1 MPNFTDANLGA
12 AQTNVK
18 KQIALSFDI
27 EDWFTVRNMR
37 SIIHESQWSEQE
49 SRVQVGLDFILETLD
64 AAKIKATFFILGWVA
79 ERSPELV
86 SAIYQRGHRI
96 GSHGYSHTPLDLM
109 TPMQFEMDLKKSLQ
123 ILESICPKGAI
134 QGYRAP
140 SFSITKKTAWAF
152 KVLENQ
158 GINYDSSVFV
168 TAHPDYGI
176 TDFPRK
182 ICKVGGLIEVPLIKS
197 SLLGSKIP
205 VCGGGYF
212 RMLPYSFTKTALLN
226 DLKSDEHVVMYFH
239 PWEFDPGQ
247 PRVTLP
253 LLKSFRHYVGLT
265 QNQNKFRQLIQ
276 DFSFCPIEDLIMKN
290 VTALDATTLFSEPQL
305 NLDHP

>member
-1 MPNFTDANLGA
+1 MPSFTDMKNH
-12 AQTNVK
+12 K
-18 KQIALSFDI
+18 KPIALSFDI

-37 SIIHESQWSEQE
+37 SVIHESQWPEQE
-49 SRVQVGLDFILETLD
+49 SRVKVGLDFILETLD
-64 AAKIKATFFILGWVA
+64 IAQIKATFFILGWVA
-79 ERSPELV
+79 ERTPELV
-86 SAIYQRGHRI
+86 SAIYQKGHRI
-96 GSHGYSHTPLDLM
+96 GSHGYNHTPLDLM
-109 TPMQFEMDLKKSLQ
+109 TPHQFESDLKKSIQL
-123 ILESICPKGAI
+123 LESICPKGTI
-134 QGYRAP
+134 EGYRAP
-140 SFSITKKTAWAF
+140 SFSITKNTAWAF

-158 GINYDSSVFV
+158 GIKYDSSVFV
-168 TAHPDYGI
+168 TTHPDYGI

-182 ICKVGGLIEVPLIKS
+182 ICKVGGIIEVPLKKS
-197 SLLGSKIP
+197 TLMGGQIP

-226 DLKSDEHVVMYFH
+226 DLKSNEQVVMYFH

-276 DFSFCPIEDLIMKN
+276 DFSFCPIEDLIAQN
-290 VTALDATTLFSEPQL
+290 APIQLPTNLFEEPRL
-305 NLDHP
+305 TLDHP